1 MVEVCGVL
9 LRSVVPQVRR
19 ALAPVSKT
27 VTASTGKDGE
37 GGEGGEVGGATGPD
51 EPPPVGTGQLYKEW
65 LATGGV
71 QVSEMYLTI

>member
-19 ALAPVSKT
+19 ALAPVSKA
-27 VTASTGKDGE
+27 ASTGKDGE
-37 GGEGGEVGGATGPD
+37 GGEGGEGGGATGPD

-71 QVSEMYLTI
+71 QVSEMCLKF